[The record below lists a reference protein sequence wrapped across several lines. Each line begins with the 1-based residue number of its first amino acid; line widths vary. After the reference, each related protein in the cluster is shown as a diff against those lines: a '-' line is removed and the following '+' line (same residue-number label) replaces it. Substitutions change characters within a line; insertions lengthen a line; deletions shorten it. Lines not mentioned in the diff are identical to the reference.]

1 MDLERLR
8 FKDGKWYV
16 DLNDSWNIYGADQ
29 SDRHLRLHLK
39 DAKERTCGY
48 TLVTENV
55 VWNLCGKIYRLRN
68 QQEVFDF
75 YSAVQ
80 SMLESRAID
89 EALNG

>member
-8 FKDGKWYV
+8 LKDGKWFV
-16 DLNDSWNIYGADQ
+16 DLKDSWNIFGADQ
-29 SDRHLRLHLK
+29 INGHLRIHLK

-48 TLVTENV
+48 TLVTEDV

-68 QQEVFDF
+68 KQEVFDF

-80 SMLESRAID
+80 TILESRAID

>member
-1 MDLERLR
+1 MDLERIRL
-8 FKDGKWYV
+8 KDGKSYI
-16 DLNDSWNIYGADQ
+16 DPKDSWNIYGAEQ
-29 SDRHLRLHLK
+29 IGERLRLHLK

-48 TLVTENV
+48 TLVPEDV

-68 QQEVFDF
+68 NQEVFDF

-80 SMLESRAID
+80 SMLASRAID

>member
-8 FKDGKWYV
+8 LKDGKWYV
-16 DLNDSWNIYGADQ
+16 DPKDSWNIYGAEQ
-29 SDRHLRLHLK
+29 IGERLRIHLK

-48 TLVTENV
+48 TLEIEDVI
-55 VWNLCGKIYRLRN
+55 WNLCGKTYLLRN
-68 QQEVFDF
+68 KQEIFDF

-89 EALNG
+89 EALK

>member
-8 FKDGKWYV
+8 YKNGEWYI
-16 DLNDSWNIYGADQ
+16 DLKDSWNIARAYEKNDG
-29 SDRHLRLHLK
+29 SLHISLR
-39 DAKERTCGY
+39 DVENRACGY
-48 TLVTENV
+48 TLVPEDV

-68 QQEVFDF
+68 NQEVFDF

-89 EALNG
+89 EALK